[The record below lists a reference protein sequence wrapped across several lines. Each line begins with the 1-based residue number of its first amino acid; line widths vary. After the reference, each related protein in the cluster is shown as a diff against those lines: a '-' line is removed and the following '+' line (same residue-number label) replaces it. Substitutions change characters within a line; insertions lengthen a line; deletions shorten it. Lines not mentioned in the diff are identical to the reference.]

1 MSFTEDEKKLL
12 KLLVKKE
19 LESVDAEG
27 KTVLIEDNPSFLAT
41 EERYEEFL
49 ERLLKKL

>member
-1 MSFTEDEKKLL
+1 MELTDDERKLL

-19 LESVDAEG
+19 LEEFRQEG
-27 KTVLIEDNPSFLAT
+27 KTVINYDNAAFPAL

-49 ERLLKKL
+49 EKLLKRL